1 MPPSPSIIVAQLKTN
16 TAAKSEPP
24 SLSPFASLPTSPTK
38 MEPRHEVGHEVGT
51 AAETAHAEG
60 GHSSGGHSTIFFS
73 SMDTPLYSST
83 WTPTTAGGYAG
94 TCIFLILLAM
104 AFRGLLAGKALA
116 ERRWLDRELARR
128 YVVAAGKQAFSERLS
143 QDQSAKD
150 MVLSAN
156 GVEENVRVVG
166 REKVGA
172 ARPWRFSVDPARA
185 GLDVVIAG
193 VGYLL

>member
-1 MPPSPSIIVAQLKTN
+1 MERRHGAD
-16 TAAKSEPP
+16 TA
-24 SLSPFASLPTSPTK
+24 
-38 MEPRHEVGHEVGT
+38 
-51 AAETAHAEG
+51 AAETMSHSHAEAG
-60 GHSSGGHSTIFFS
+60 SHSHGAGGGHSTIFFNA
-73 SMDTPLYSST
+73 MDTPLYSEQ

-104 AFRGLLAGKALA
+104 AFRGLLAAKSVA
-116 ERRWLDRELARR
+116 EQRWTDRELARR
-128 YVVAAGKQAFSERLS
+128 YVVVAGKQTFGERLS

-166 REKVGA
+166 RNKVGA
-172 ARPWRFSVDPARA
+172 GRPWRFSVDPARA
-185 GLDVVIAG
+185 ALDVVIAG

>member
-1 MPPSPSIIVAQLKTN
+1 
-16 TAAKSEPP
+16 
-24 SLSPFASLPTSPTK
+24 
-38 MEPRHEVGHEVGT
+38 MEPRHEVGT
-51 AAETAHAEG
+51 AAAETAHAAG
-60 GHSSGGHSTIFFS
+60 GHSTGGHSTIFLA
-73 SMDTPLYSST
+73 SMDTPLYSEM

-104 AFRGLLAGKALA
+104 GFRGLLAAKALA

-128 YVVAAGKQAFSERLS
+128 YVVAEGKQAFSERLS
-143 QDQSAKD
+143 QEQSAKD

-166 REKVGA
+166 RGQA
-172 ARPWRFSVDPARA
+172 AGGRPWRFSVNPARA
-185 GLDVVIAG
+185 GMDVVVAG